1 MIYMVTS
8 AASQTACMLGIRMY
22 LAMLSLHRLSARA
35 RSLTVWALP
44 YLSTHM
50 YDMFRD
56 GVSLFWLRRSRALCA
71 MQMSS

>member
-22 LAMLSLHRLSARA
+22 LAVLSLHRFSAGA
-35 RSLTVWALP
+35 RSLTIWALP

-56 GVSLFWLRRSRALCA
+56 GISLFWLRRPRALCA